1 MRNKKIKDLVFF
13 SILVALIVILVFSG
27 AGFIV
32 IGTFAAVTII
42 HIPVLVGAQVLGKKY
57 GTMLGFVFG
66 ITSLIQAFLTLGI
79 NAPFTNPILS
89 VLPRMFFGFI
99 VCPIYSFLVDKIKNK
114 NLSCGITFGLCTFIH
129 TVVVVF
135 LLFVVGK
142 TGFFFYASEHAYII
156 ETNILVFMGACF
168 TINSLI
174 EVLLAILV
182 ACPIARALDVVMH
195 KDDIIETNE
204 D

>member
-13 SILVALIVILVFSG
+13 SILVALIAILAFTG
-27 AGFIV
+27 AGYIS
-32 IGTFAAVTII
+32 IGTPAAVTII
-42 HIPVLVGAQVLGKKY
+42 HVPVLVGAQVLGKKY

-66 ITSLIQAFLTLGI
+66 ITSLIQALLMLES
-79 NAPFTNPILS
+79 NAPFTNPLLS

-114 NLSCGITFGLCTFIH
+114 NVSCGITFGVCTFIH

-142 TGFFFYASEHAYII
+142 TGFFFYASEYPYLK
-156 ETNILVFMGACF
+156 EEKFLVFMSACF

-174 EVLLAILV
+174 EVLLAVLV

>member
-13 SILVALIVILVFSG
+13 SILVALIIILVFTG

-42 HIPVLVGAQVLGKKY
+42 HIPVLIGAQVLGKKY
-57 GTMLGFVFG
+57 GIMLGFVFG
-66 ITSLIQAFLTLGI
+66 ITSMIQAFLTLGI

-89 VLPRMFFGFI
+89 VLPRMIFGFI
-99 VCPIYSFLVDKIKNK
+99 IYPIYSILASKLKNK
-114 NLSCGITFGLCTFIH
+114 SISSTISFGLCTFIH
-129 TVVVVF
+129 TILVVF
-135 LLFVVGK
+135 MLFVVGK
-142 TGFFFYASEHAYII
+142 TGFFFYANLHPYII
-156 ETNILVFMGACF
+156 ESNVLVFMAACF

-182 ACPIARALDVVMH
+182 ACPIARALDVVIH
-195 KDDIIETNE
+195 KDDIE
-204 D
+204 

>member
-13 SILVALIVILVFSG
+13 SILVALIIILVFTG

-42 HIPVLVGAQVLGKKY
+42 HIPVLVGAQFLGKKY
-57 GTMLGFVFG
+57 GIMLGFVFG
-66 ITSLIQAFLTLGI
+66 ITSMIQAFLTLGI

-89 VLPRMFFGFI
+89 VLPRMIFGFI
-99 VCPIYSFLVDKIKNK
+99 IYPIYCILASKLKNK
-114 NLSCGITFGLCTFIH
+114 SISSAISFGLCTFIH
-129 TVVVVF
+129 TILVVF
-135 LLFVVGK
+135 MLFVVGK
-142 TGFFFYASEHAYII
+142 TGFFFYANLHPYII
-156 ETNILVFMGACF
+156 ESNVLVFMAACF

-182 ACPIARALDVVMH
+182 GCPIARALDVVIH
-195 KDDIIETNE
+195 KDDIE
-204 D
+204 

>member
-13 SILVALIVILVFSG
+13 SILVALIIILVFTG

-42 HIPVLVGAQVLGKKY
+42 HIPVLIGAQVLGKKY
-57 GTMLGFVFG
+57 GIMLGFVFG
-66 ITSLIQAFLTLGI
+66 ITSMIQAFLTLGI

-89 VLPRMFFGFI
+89 VLPRMIFGFI
-99 VCPIYSFLVDKIKNK
+99 IYPIYSILASKLKNK
-114 NLSCGITFGLCTFIH
+114 SISSAISFGLCTFIH
-129 TVVVVF
+129 TILVVF
-135 LLFVVGK
+135 MLFVVGK
-142 TGFFFYASEHAYII
+142 TGFFFYANLHPYII
-156 ETNILVFMGACF
+156 ESNVLVFMAACF

-182 ACPIARALDVVMH
+182 GCPIARALDVVIH
-195 KDDIIETNE
+195 KDDIE
-204 D
+204 